1 MNELE
6 RLRREVCDANVAL
19 ATSGL
24 APLTWGNASGITAD
38 RTRIAIKPSGVAY
51 ERLRPRDIV
60 IVDADGAV
68 VEGSLRPSTDTPTHC
83 VLYRAWPSL
92 GGVVHSHSLYAT
104 MFAQARREIPI
115 FGTTHADHF
124 ASDVPVTRQL
134 TRDEVERGY
143 EHATGVAI
151 VERFG
156 RLNHESVPG
165 ALVAGHAPFAWG
177 HSVAEAL
184 DNAIALEAIAH
195 MAFGT
200 LSLSPNPLPLE
211 PHILDKHRARKHGHA
226 AYYGQRPLP

>member
-24 APLTWGNASGITAD
+24 APLTWGNVSGITAD

-92 GGVVHSHSLYAT
+92 GGMVHSHSPYAT

-115 FGTTHADHF
+115 LGTTHADHF

-143 EHATGVAI
+143 EQASGIAI
-151 VERFG
+151 LERFG
-156 RLNHESVPG
+156 RLNHETVPG
-165 ALVAGHAPFAWG
+165 ALLAGHAPFTWG
-177 HSVAEAL
+177 RTVSEAL
-184 DNAIALEAIAH
+184 DNAIALEAIAR
-195 MAFGT
+195 MAYGT
-200 LSLSPNPLPLE
+200 IALAPGAPPLE
-211 PHILDKHRARKHGHA
+211 PHILDKHRARKHGRD
-226 AYYGQRPLP
+226 AYYGQQPHQ